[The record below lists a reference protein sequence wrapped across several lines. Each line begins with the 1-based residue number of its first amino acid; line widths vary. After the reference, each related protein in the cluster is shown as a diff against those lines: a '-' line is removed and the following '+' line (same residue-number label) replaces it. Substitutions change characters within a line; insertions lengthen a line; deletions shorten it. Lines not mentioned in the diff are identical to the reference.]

1 MPRPA
6 IGGVGRGDAAL
17 RCSVHH
23 RAKRLSRRI
32 HEKGSPM
39 KRSSLLCPLALAIC
53 LGAVGCASTRPV
65 VYSGLASSQQLRPN
79 LGDRS
84 GRVPYDY
91 AAGADW
97 RDYDSAVIEPVAIY
111 RGPDSQFDE
120 KVTEQDKAELANFM
134 RATFGEAL
142 QARFALL
149 DRPRPGSLRVAVTL
163 TGAKKTP
170 QVAGTVTKFD
180 LAGGP
185 YNVVQSIRGKEGA
198 LSGSVSYAVE
208 IYDASTN
215 RLLGAY
221 VSKQYPN
228 AMNVKAS
235 IGGLGAA
242 KAGIRKGA
250 EDLVARLN

>member
-1 MPRPA
+1 MKH
-6 IGGVGRGDAAL
+6 
-17 RCSVHH
+17 SVW
-23 RAKRLSRRI
+23 LSA
-32 HEKGSPM
+32 
-39 KRSSLLCPLALAIC
+39 LALAIS
-53 LGAVGCASTRPV
+53 LGAAGCASTRPV
-65 VYSGLASSQQLRPN
+65 AYAGLASSQQLRPT

-91 AAGADW
+91 SAGADW
-97 RDYDSAVIEPVAIY
+97 RDYDSAVVAPVTIY
-111 RGPDSQFDE
+111 RGPDNQFDQ
-120 KVTEQDKAELANFM
+120 KVSEQDKAELADFM
-134 RATFGEAL
+134 RAAFGDAL
-142 QARFALL
+142 QARFPLL

-208 IYDASTN
+208 IYDATNN
-215 RLLGAY
+215 RLLSAY

-228 AMNVKAS
+228 ALNVKAS

-250 EDLVARLN
+250 QELVARLD

>member
-1 MPRPA
+1 
-6 IGGVGRGDAAL
+6 
-17 RCSVHH
+17 
-23 RAKRLSRRI
+23 
-32 HEKGSPM
+32 M
-39 KRSSLLCPLALAIC
+39 KTSSLLCPLALALC
-53 LGAVGCASTRPV
+53 LGSAGCASTRPV

-91 AAGADW
+91 SAGADW
-97 RDYDSAVIEPVAIY
+97 RDYDSAVLESVAIY
-111 RGPDSQFDE
+111 RGPDNQFDE
-120 KVTEQDKAELANFM
+120 KVSEQDKAELAQFM
-134 RATFGEAL
+134 RTAFGEAL
-142 QARFALL
+142 QARFPLAN
-149 DRPRPGSLRVAVTL
+149 RPRPGSLRVALTL

-208 IYDASTN
+208 VYDATSN
-215 RLLGAY
+215 RLLSAY

-250 EDLVARLN
+250 EDLVARLD